1 MSCFNEKNQHI
12 GKLVIMDRT
21 SVDWDFDAVTYWCPK
36 CGACAVYKEY
46 DGRVVGDYAKMRFPE
61 ITRKALKN
69 G

>member
-1 MSCFNEKNQHI
+1 
-12 GKLVIMDRT
+12 MDRT

-46 DGRVVGDYAKMRFPE
+46 DSRVVGDYAKMRFPE

>member
-1 MSCFNEKNQHI
+1 
-12 GKLVIMDRT
+12 MDRT